1 MILLFEVGFPKPKGR
16 SYLSGNNLIF
26 FLYKLQCYRILKLE
40 EALEVKS
47 LSFATDKI
55 GMMYHLAFSV

>member
-1 MILLFEVGFPKPKGR
+1 M
-16 SYLSGNNLIF
+16 NLVFLNLKEEAIHQEKTLF
-26 FLYKLQCYRILKLE
+26 FLYKLQYCRILKLA